1 MNKYLLLLVFLF
13 AGGCVQGSYLD
24 GSTGTVA
31 PTVVFEPSGSSS
43 LLSCVNE
50 LQGLTRKEVLN
61 FTREVAENIDPGNE
75 ENQLKYICLSLNPK
89 ADYKQF
95 KRGKKA
101 LAQYIEQ
108 HPDATSDMQGLL
120 VLVKQLDRALL
131 GSFSGRNKIQAERDM
146 LAAKIEALELETTQ
160 DQVKIQELQ
169 RQVDQLKNIENIIKN
184 REHTK

>member
-1 MNKYLLLLVFLF
+1 MNKYLLLVLFLF
-13 AGGCVQGSYLD
+13 VSGCVQGGYGD
-24 GSTGTVA
+24 GSGGGVV

-43 LLSCVNE
+43 LLSCVSE
-50 LQGLTRKEVLN
+50 LQNLTRKEVIN
-61 FTREVAENIDPGNE
+61 YTREVAENLDLGDE
-75 ENQLKYICLSLNPK
+75 ENQIKYICLSLTPK

-95 KRGKKA
+95 KKGKKA
-101 LAQYIEQ
+101 LTRYLEQ

-131 GSFSGRNKIQAERDM
+131 GSFSGRNKIQAERDR
-146 LAAKIEALELETTQ
+146 LAAKLETLELAATQ